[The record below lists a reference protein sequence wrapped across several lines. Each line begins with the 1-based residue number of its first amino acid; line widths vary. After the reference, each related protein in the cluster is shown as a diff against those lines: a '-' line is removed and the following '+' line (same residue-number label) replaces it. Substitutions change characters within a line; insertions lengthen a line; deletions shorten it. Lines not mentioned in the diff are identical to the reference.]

1 MIASAMKFDN
11 PIPTKV
17 SRWRPFTLMWCSLEY
32 LARREGPDVLGLLD
46 ACQKN
51 RYGLIV
57 VPSTATT
64 VVR

>member
-1 MIASAMKFDN
+1 M
-11 PIPTKV
+11 PTTV
-17 SRWRPFTLMWCSLEY
+17 SCLIRDRCSLAY
-32 LARREGPDVLGLLD
+32 ALWWRSAAPRAGAALSSTSCD

-64 VVR
+64 IAA